1 MTKTMKRTTLL
12 AVCTLLFA
20 ACSRMDMYV
29 EDSDR
34 QPVSEIKVNIK
45 DFTAYA
51 GTRTQETGYQTSF
64 TGEEQIGVFAILGNS
79 VLHNNIPYKY
89 NASSGSWALVNG
101 SDKIYAYGGGVTYYA
116 YYPYSSA
123 MNGKKSVA
131 EIAAAFTP
139 SVDQSTYAN
148 YTASDLMTGA
158 GALSGNSLTF
168 DFAHAMSL
176 IEIEIEEKTNVAI
189 PTPNPVFYNMTPW
202 KMTDGKYRYI
212 VRPGTATEVAFE
224 YGPADNRCS
233 YLKTLLPADVT
244 AGNYKK
250 IKATFDNINMV
261 LNTGS
266 YTGSLGTLSKVI
278 IDGRE
283 YSLAQVPGKN
293 NEYTINR
300 GRTFTTPV
308 TSFEIYINDNL
319 ANSEHL
325 LLSATPRNVVANAS
339 AKTITVSLSAGGMEG
354 VGTSE
359 ADPYLV
365 TTAVQLRG
373 VQVGQIATTSTGNG
387 NFYYR
392 QMNDIDISTYTADW
406 QPIKSGR
413 VYDGNGHKVKNLNS
427 TRGGIFSYN
436 GGTIQNTHLESG
448 TITVITDYVGG
459 IVGSNHSQKMYNCSN
474 GAHITSTEGHVGGIT
489 GLGDWSE
496 IFHCK
501 NTGTIKTTSSDPVGG
516 ISPYS
521 YGTTIKYC
529 YNTGVITGG
538 TGSTGGVCGVLG
550 SHINDAIVEYCY
562 NTGTVSGGTNC
573 GNIIG
578 HLGFLGTNI
587 CRYSYGTAEPLMG
600 KVENSSTNN
609 TALFNADTSWPVYDS
624 GTGDGWTSEHW
635 KPFAKGEY
643 PKLFW
648 EE

>member
-1 MTKTMKRTTLL
+1 MKRTTLL
-12 AVCTLLFA
+12 AVCTIMFA

-29 EDSDR
+29 EDSGR

-101 SDKIYAYGGGVTYYA
+101 SDKIYAYGNDGVTYYA

-139 SVDQSTYAN
+139 PEDQGSYEK
-148 YTASDLMTGA
+148 YTSADLMTGA
-158 GALSGNSLTF
+158 GTLSGSSLTF
-168 DFAHAMSL
+168 AFAHAMSL
-176 IEIEIEEKTNVAI
+176 IEIEIEEKTDVAI
-189 PTPNPVFYNMTPW
+189 ATPNPVFYNMTPW

-283 YSLAQVPGKN
+283 YSLTQVPGKN

-308 TSFEIYINDNL
+308 TSFEIYINDNQV
-319 ANSEHL
+319 NTEHL
-325 LLSATPRNVVANAS
+325 LLSATPSKVQVDAS

-354 VGTSE
+354 AGNSAT
-359 ADPYLV
+359 DPYLV

-373 VQVGQIATTSTGNG
+373 VGLLGVGNNDAETE
-387 NFYYR
+387 YYE
-392 QMNDIDISTYTADW
+392 QKNDIDLSMYTDW
-406 QPIKSGR
+406 NPVKSGKL
-413 VYDGNGHKVKNLNS
+413 YDGKHYKINNLVS
-427 TRGGIFSYN
+427 TKGGVFSYN
-436 GGTIQNTHLESG
+436 GGTIQNVHLASG
-448 TITVITDYVGG
+448 TITVENGTVGG
-459 IVGSNHSQKMYNCSN
+459 ITNWSVNAKIYNCSN
-474 GAHITSTEGHVGGIT
+474 AATIKTNFGNSGGIA
-489 GLGDWSE
+489 GDIQGSSLVS
-496 IFHCK
+496 HCK
-501 NTGTIKTTSSDPVGG
+501 NTGPITAISRNDNTGNCGG
-516 ISPYS
+516 IV
-521 YGTTIKYC
+521 GE
-529 YNTGVITGG
+529 
-538 TGSTGGVCGVLG
+538 
-550 SHINDAIVEYCY
+550 SHAHTNCLLEYCY
-562 NTGTVSGGTNC
+562 NTGNINGLFRNGGIINLSYTPIKYCYSIGDVSESARHSWGYIASEFS
-573 GNIIG
+573 GNLPITDCWSAKKP
-578 HLGFLGTNI
+578 F
-587 CRYSYGTAEPLMG
+587 A
-600 KVENSSTNN
+600 STRNDEISGVC
-609 TALFNADTSWPVYDS
+609 TLFNAVGTNSWPVYDS

-635 KPFAKGEY
+635 KPFSKGEY